1 MKLLRTVEAAKK
13 EIEELQAFVFLVENY
28 KTSTLEEKILKE
40 YALLGS
46 INKVVGKINEEYGTE
61 TIDGAF
67 VTKLITSKPQDELHK
82 RLKSNYLLK
91 TRHTRKKTSKYSYF

>member
-13 EIEELQAFVFLVENY
+13 EIKELHDFVFMVETY
-28 KTSTLEEKILKE
+28 KPSTLEEKILKE

-46 INKVVGKINEEYGTE
+46 ISKVVEKINDEHGRE

-67 VTKLITSKPQDELHK
+67 VTKLITSKPQDELHR
-82 RLKSNYLLK
+82 RLKTNYLMK
-91 TRHTRKKTSKYSYF
+91 TRHQRTKPRKKSYY